1 MNEVKRLSKRNELI
15 DEMLRNSSKLK
26 SFYHF
31 TSINPHITLHTACQ
45 VIIERNDL
53 EICHS
58 FEEWNEIGRRI
69 NRGAKGIPYYDTN
82 GYKRY
87 LFDSSDTNGK
97 EEFTRYYYPLKRLLF
112 GLDEINNTNLI
123 NDERSDYRKIHN
135 GINII
140 LNRFIC
146 FWI

>member
-1 MNEVKRLSKRNELI
+1 
-15 DEMLRNSSKLK
+15 MLRNSSKLK

-31 TSINPHITLHTACQ
+31 TSINPHITLHTACK
-45 VIIERNDL
+45 VIIERGDL

-87 LFDSSDTNGK
+87 FRG
-97 EEFTRYYYPLKRLLF
+97 R
-112 GLDEINNTNLI
+112 INLI
-123 NDERSDYRKIHN
+123 WRY
-135 GINII
+135 I
-140 LNRFIC
+140 LAKQEC
-146 FWI
+146 EKVEK